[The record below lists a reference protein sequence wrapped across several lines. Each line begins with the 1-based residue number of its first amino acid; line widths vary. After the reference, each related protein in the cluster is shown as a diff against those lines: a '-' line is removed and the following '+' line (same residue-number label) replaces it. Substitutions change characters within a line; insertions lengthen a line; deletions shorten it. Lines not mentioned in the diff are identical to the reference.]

1 VWSRI
6 YPLFVRLAILLRGT
20 VRPLRLTWQFSPE
33 AQHSFERENR
43 EKRIAHY
50 RFSMIVAILLYN
62 SFLLMDYFCFPQRFA
77 FCVAIR
83 LGFAT
88 PFGILCFAVI
98 TRVGRRAR
106 EALLAASPIPGMVGV
121 LAIYNGTQDFIA
133 TGQIALI
140 IMMMYSINAMWPNFR
155 YACFTIPLV
164 ALGDSIFLTTNPM
177 LNAPR
182 ATVFS
187 AQIWTAAGLSLLA
200 SYWMERQER
209 VGFLLRLRIESQNT
223 ELARLSTMDSLTG
236 IYNRRRFDSEFRS
249 CWERCINKAQSMA
262 LLMID
267 LDHFKSLNDHHGHAL
282 GDAVLIQ
289 VAKTLRDTLRGE
301 QDLVARYG
309 GEEFV
314 VILPNR
320 SLAHAIKIAERL
332 CAAVRAVALPIPRD
346 GLSVRTTISIGAAS
360 VLPTSLSGAAS
371 LLQNADAAL
380 YRAKADGRDRV
391 WPAAA
396 TAK

>member
-1 VWSRI
+1 
-6 YPLFVRLAILLRGT
+6 
-20 VRPLRLTWQFSPE
+20 
-33 AQHSFERENR
+33 
-43 EKRIAHY
+43 
-50 RFSMIVAILLYN
+50 
-62 SFLLMDYFCFPQRFA
+62 
-77 FCVAIR
+77 
-83 LGFAT
+83 
-88 PFGILCFAVI
+88 
-98 TRVGRRAR
+98 
-106 EALLAASPIPGMVGV
+106 
-121 LAIYNGTQDFIA
+121 
-133 TGQIALI
+133 
-140 IMMMYSINAMWPNFR
+140 MWPNFR

-164 ALGDSIFLTTNPM
+164 ALGDSIFLVTNPM
-177 LNAPR
+177 LSAPR

-209 VGFLLRLRIESQNT
+209 VGFLLRLRVESQNT

-249 CWERCINKAQSMA
+249 CWERCIHKAQSMA

-267 LDHFKSLNDHHGHAL
+267 LDHFKSLNDRHGHAL
-282 GDAVLIQ
+282 GDAVLTQ
-289 VAKTLRDTLRGE
+289 VAKTLRDALRGE
-301 QDLVARYG
+301 HDLVARYG

-320 SLAHAIKIAERL
+320 SLGNAIKIAERL
-332 CAAVRAVALPIPRD
+332 CAAVRAVVLPVPRA

-371 LLQNADAAL
+371 LLQDADAAL

-391 WPAAA
+391 WPPAA